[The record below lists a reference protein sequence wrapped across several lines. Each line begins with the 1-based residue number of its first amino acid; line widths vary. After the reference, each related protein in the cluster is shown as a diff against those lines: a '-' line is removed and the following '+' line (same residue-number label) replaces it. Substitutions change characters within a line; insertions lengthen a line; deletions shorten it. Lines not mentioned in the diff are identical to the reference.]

1 MKIDMAFKA
10 ALLAG
15 VFMAGAQA
23 ASAQTLHMMNGGEP
37 ASLDPHRVSGDWENR
52 IVGDY
57 LEGLMTE
64 DAEANTIPGAAESY
78 TVSDDGLV
86 YTFTIREDAVWS
98 DGTPLTAEDF
108 VFAFRRLMDPATA
121 ASYAYLQYPILNAEA
136 VNAGEMELEELGVV
150 AVDDKTLEITLENPA
165 PFFLSALTH
174 YTAYPVPRHVIE
186 EFGDDWTQPENI
198 VSNGPYTPVEWIPGS
213 HIRAVKSESFHD
225 AENVQIEEVMYYS
238 LDDLT
243 ASVNRYRAGEFD
255 ILTDFPADQLA
266 TLNQNNPGEASVEPF
281 LGLHYYVLNQTNEAL
296 QDVTVRQALSMAI
309 NREII
314 GPDLWGT
321 GELPAY
327 SWVPPG
333 TDNYIDEAFR
343 YEWAD
348 TPYGERVEEARSLME
363 AAGYTAD
370 NPLSLT
376 INYNTN
382 DNHQR
387 LAVAIASMWEQIH
400 VRTELSNAEVAV
412 HYDALQANDFDS
424 VGRAGW
430 LMDYNDPINMLEL
443 LRSDIEYNYGRYN
456 NEEFDQ
462 LLRDSATETDLAAR
476 AEILAAAETLA
487 MEEYAAL
494 PLAFYVSRNVVSPRI
509 EGFIPNVKDINR
521 TRWLTK
527 TE

>member
-1 MKIDMAFKA
+1 MKIDMVLKA

-15 VFMAGAQA
+15 VFMAGSQA
-23 ASAQTLHMMNGGEP
+23 VSAQTLHMLNGGEP
-37 ASLDPHRVSGDWENR
+37 ASLDPHRVSGSWENR

-64 DAEANTIPGAAESY
+64 DPEAATIEGAAESY
-78 TVSDDGLV
+78 TISDDGLV

-98 DGTPLTAEDF
+98 DGEPLTAEDF
-108 VFAFRRLMDPATA
+108 VFAFRRLMDPDTA
-121 ASYAYLQYPILNAEA
+121 AGYAYLQYPIKNAEA
-136 VNAGEMELEELGVV
+136 VNGGDLPVEDLGVV
-150 AVDDKTLEITLENPA
+150 AIDDKTLEITLENPA

-174 YTAYPVPRHVIE
+174 YTAYPVPQHVVE
-186 EFGDDWTQPENI
+186 EHGDAWTRPENI
-198 VSNGPYTPVEWIPGS
+198 VGNGPYTPVEWVPGS
-213 HIRAVKSESFHD
+213 HIRSVKSETFHD
-225 AENVQIEEVMYYS
+225 AENVQIQEVMYYPI
-238 LDDLT
+238 DDLT
-243 ASVNRYRAGEFD
+243 AGVNRYRAGEFD
-255 ILTDFPADQLA
+255 ILTDFPADQLP
-266 TLNQNNPGEASVEPF
+266 TLEQNNPGEAFIEPY
-281 LGLHYYVLNQTNEAL
+281 LGLHYYVFNHTNEAL

-333 TDNYIDEAFR
+333 TDNYIADSFR

-348 TPYGERVEEARSLME
+348 TPYGERVEQARALME
-363 AAGYTAD
+363 AAGYSAE
-370 NPLSLT
+370 NPLTLV

-387 LAVAIASMWEQIH
+387 LAVAIGSMWEQIH
-400 VRTELSNAEVAV
+400 VRTELSNSEVAV
-412 HYDALQANDFDS
+412 HYDALQNNDYDS
-424 VGRAGW
+424 IGRAGW

-443 LRSDIEYNYGRYN
+443 LRSGIDYNYGRYH
-456 NEEFDQ
+456 NEEYDQ
-462 LLRDSATETDLAAR
+462 LIRDSATETDLEAR
-476 AEILAAAETLA
+476 AEILAQAEALA

-509 EGFIPNVKDINR
+509 SGFIPNVKDIQR
-521 TRWLTK
+521 TRWLSK
-527 TE
+527 SE